1 MTHWNDFDYGS
12 EENRAAFV
20 ERQLARLVG
29 TGPED
34 PQIAARKAQQTARHL
49 AWLDQRDGISGF
61 GGALRRTTAGDG
73 GQRDD

>member
-1 MTHWNDFDYGS
+1 MRDVFDGDES
-12 EENRAAFV
+12 HRGKFV
-20 ERQLARLVG
+20 EEQLKLLIVTA
-29 TGPED
+29 PED